1 VSSSNRFYKIKDIV
15 DLTENIFKVTLEGP
29 RLEFKSGQHLIIS
42 SEDGCEA
49 REYSI
54 YNGENYQD
62 IELLVKEVDGGFF
75 TPQLKR
81 RAIGDYLKIDGPH
94 GRFTID
100 PLTLDTHKHVMIAT
114 GTGIA
119 PIHSFIRTH
128 PKIFSEIYHGV
139 QTKSQA
145 VEYDDFGD
153 IKYTICTS
161 RDETGD
167 FSGRVTD
174 LIKSSFFDKETFFYL
189 CGNSAMV
196 FDVRDILLN
205 KGFLKSNI
213 KSEVYF

>member
-1 VSSSNRFYKIKDIV
+1 M
-15 DLTENIFKVTLEGP
+15 
-29 RLEFKSGQHLIIS
+29 EFKSGQHLIIS
-42 SEDGCEA
+42 SENECEA

-54 YNGENYQD
+54 YNGENDRD

-75 TPQLKR
+75 TPKLKR

-100 PLTLDTHKHVMIAT
+100 PLTLYTHKHVMIAT

-119 PIHSFIRTH
+119 PIHSFIRTY
-128 PKIFSEIYHGV
+128 PKISSEIYHGV
-139 QTKSQA
+139 QTKLQA
-145 VEYDDFGD
+145 VDFHDFGD
-153 IKYTICTS
+153 TKYTICTS

-167 FSGRVTD
+167 FGGRVTD
-174 LIKSSFFDKETFFYL
+174 LINASFFDKDTIFYL

-205 KGFLKSNI
+205 KGFIKSNI